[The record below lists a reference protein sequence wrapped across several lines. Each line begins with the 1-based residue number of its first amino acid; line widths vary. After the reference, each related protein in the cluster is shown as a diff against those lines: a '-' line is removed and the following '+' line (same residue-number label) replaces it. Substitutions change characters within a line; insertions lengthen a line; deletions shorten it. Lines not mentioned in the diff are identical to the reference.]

1 VRDLEQKYGGERR
14 AMNKADKIR
23 LNQRWIREAEEKINA
38 LKEEIAVYAIDIKAY
53 GKVISDLEEEDE

>member
-1 VRDLEQKYGGERR
+1 
-14 AMNKADKIR
+14 MNKADKIR
-23 LNQRWIREAEEKINA
+23 LNLRWIREAEEKINV